1 MKKAR
6 EWLSVCVEGAQSKSS
21 KEETLKELGV
31 CLNTFKKMGLKE
43 VNSEMDKV
51 YQRMREEHKY

>member
-1 MKKAR
+1 M
-6 EWLSVCVEGAQSKSS
+6 SVCVEGAQSKSS